1 MENKPHIAYKLLD
14 LSQFTKFVSVYKDSF
29 REVEGFEPKEI
40 YMANWMKFVIEGMND
55 PNFLFLCA
63 QRGKKIVGIILIAPM
78 PNFSQEK
85 QALIEPMYVIPEYR
99 KHPFIAT
106 TLVELAKGWLIKKK
120 CNTAFIFENLD
131 TDKWERKTKLCNF
144 KQWKK
149 LLKWNLPKEEKK
161 DEKTI

>member
-40 YMANWMKFVIEGMND
+40 YMSNWLKLVIQKMND

-63 QRGKKIVGIILIAPM
+63 QRGKKIVGILLIAPM
-78 PNFSQEK
+78 SNLSNEK
-85 QALIEPMYVIPEYR
+85 QAFIEPMYVLPEYR
-99 KHPFIAT
+99 KYPFIAT
-106 TLVELAKGWLIKKK
+106 TMVGVATQWMKKRGY
-120 CNTAFIFENLD
+120 TTVFIFENLD
-131 TDKWERKTKLCNF
+131 MDKWEKKTKLCNF
-144 KQWKK
+144 KFWKK